1 MKKETEMIYM
11 DSKSGEL
18 IFNKAGKIT
27 VTAENET
34 YGSVSQIIEGKTSWQ
49 KLYELYEIYG
59 EDSTIWNKYLNNK
72 QTTIPDF
79 ISTIKNIDINS
90 VQTGI
95 KNIQK
100 TINLLQEIGLDS
112 NNKTNNYY
120 CPHTFNTEQLL
131 V

>member
-1 MKKETEMIYM
+1 MSKEAF
-11 DSKSGEL
+11 KNFARNHREL
-18 IFNKAGKIT
+18 AN
-27 VTAENET
+27 
-34 YGSVSQIIEGKTSWQ
+34 QIIEGKTSWQ

-59 EDSTIWNKYLNNK
+59 EDSTIWNEYINTK
-72 QTTIPDF
+72 QTTISDF

-112 NNKTNNYY
+112 NRETNNYEPRPMY
-120 CPHTFNTEQLL
+120 KYFED
-131 V
+131 